1 MTVAEVRC
9 PMCGKPNPA
18 ELEICQFCQ
27 ARLKPLV
34 ISQPESPTQ
43 EPGDEPAENT
53 ASDWLVSLRAKD
65 SSLGE
70 PEEVGEEEQINLPG
84 WLKSSTPEPAQGA
97 ANQPE
102 GESADWLASFRG
114 NDLEPNETV
123 APEGMETEAA
133 PAEPTP
139 KPGEEG
145 SPDWLEAIRKD
156 TGPFEPT
163 EPATSGTPQ
172 ATEGDPN
179 WLERIRAR
187 RFQEDI
193 YTPLQPDEEQ
203 QDAESLEDWLRR
215 EMGEAA
221 SGAVPTTNYE
231 PLDYAAEAALA
242 KNIAEPS
249 PEIEQTP
256 TQTRSDEP
264 VTAELPQESI
274 DWLSGANASPVTPEE
289 RQLPA
294 GEAEAEPAEH
304 GMPSWISRKSEK
316 PGEAAILAAGI
327 ASNVDQGIDQT
338 GDLPDW
344 LTGIGQGSD
353 LPEAALGQTDE
364 LPPESQEELPAELPA
379 ASLAQEGTEEG
390 TRRDSLKQPR
400 RDRKRRQVGCS
411 ALQQLRQRWGRLARK
426 RLPLQNHK

>member
-53 ASDWLVSLRAKD
+53 APDWLVSLRAKD

-123 APEGMETEAA
+123 APEGTETEAA
-133 PAEPTP
+133 HAEPTP

-193 YTPLQPDEEQ
+193 YPPLQPDEEQ

-221 SGAVPTTNYE
+221 SGAVPKSNYE

-249 PEIEQTP
+249 PEIEQRP
-256 TQTRSDEP
+256 QT
-264 VTAELPQESI
+264 
-274 DWLSGANASPVTPEE
+274 E
-289 RQLPA
+289 R
-294 GEAEAEPAEH
+294 
-304 GMPSWISRKSEK
+304 IR
-316 PGEAAILAAGI
+316 
-327 ASNVDQGIDQT
+327 
-338 GDLPDW
+338 
-344 LTGIGQGSD
+344 
-353 LPEAALGQTDE
+353 
-364 LPPESQEELPAELPA
+364 
-379 ASLAQEGTEEG
+379 
-390 TRRDSLKQPR
+390 
-400 RDRKRRQVGCS
+400 
-411 ALQQLRQRWGRLARK
+411 
-426 RLPLQNHK
+426 